1 MLCTVCKGVGQID
14 YSKWHN
20 DEVPVDFERYD
31 TLPDCPLLRSGV
43 ALGCP
48 LCEMLLDEVHS
59 RLSRIVGPTPFLL
72 HSAKYTCESYFRS
85 DVPLDINGV
94 HCLEIKLTCEAS
106 GPERDTGLKF
116 RVFSEKVPD
125 EDIFREVPGGPP
137 IDFGL
142 LRRRLPDNKPTDE
155 NSVALMKRWIHECT
169 TNHPK
174 CRLDEEAFF
183 PTRVLDVG
191 ESGKDPS
198 IHLVTTNADISGDY
212 VALSHCWGNPAH
224 ISISKTE
231 SNNLDE
237 RCAGFSIDR

>member
-1 MLCTVCKGVGQID
+1 M
-14 YSKWHN
+14 
-20 DEVPVDFERYD
+20 DFERHD
-31 TLPDCPLLRSGV
+31 TLPGYPQLRSGV
-43 ALGCP
+43 ALGCL
-48 LCEMLLDEVHS
+48 LCEMLLDEVQS
-59 RLSRIVGPTPFLL
+59 RLPPIVGPAPFSL
-72 HSAKYTCESYFRS
+72 HAAKYTCESYFRS
-85 DVPLDINGV
+85 DVPLNINGV
-94 HCLEIKLTCEAS
+94 HCLEIKLTCEALA
-106 GPERDTGLKF
+106 PKQEIELKF
-116 RVFSEKVPD
+116 RVYSEKASD

-142 LRRRLPDNKPTDE
+142 LRRRLPDNRATDE
-155 NSVALMKRWIHECT
+155 NSVALMKRWINECT

-174 CRLDEEAFF
+174 CRLDEEGFF

-198 IHLVTTNADISGDY
+198 INLVTTNADISGDY
-212 VALSHCWGNPAH
+212 VALSHCWGNPSH